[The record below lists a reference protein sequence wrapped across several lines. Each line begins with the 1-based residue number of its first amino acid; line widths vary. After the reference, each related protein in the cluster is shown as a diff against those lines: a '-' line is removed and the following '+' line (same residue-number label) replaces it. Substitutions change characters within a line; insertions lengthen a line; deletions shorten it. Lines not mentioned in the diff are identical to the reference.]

1 VSRQQNWTDCGTSW
15 PDVMFTKS
23 IADCSRADR
32 S

>member
-15 PDVMFTKS
+15 SDVMFTKS